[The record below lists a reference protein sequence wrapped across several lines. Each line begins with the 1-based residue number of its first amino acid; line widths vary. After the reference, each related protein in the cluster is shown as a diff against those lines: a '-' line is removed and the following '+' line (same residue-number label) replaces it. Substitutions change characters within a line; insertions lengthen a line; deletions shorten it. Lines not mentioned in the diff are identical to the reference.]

1 MFGFLWGRG
10 RKGGRRG
17 AGEDEHKPSPFDRQ
31 TILETE
37 KFPLPGPRPPFQT
50 TAYDHDDRAVY
61 DYVKQMTVENVWYYR
76 DRMSV
81 PRGPCTLPIM
91 REAWVH
97 GVIDQNTLV
106 WGQGLADWLPIR
118 NVKTLVPQIRTV
130 EVQAATWIKRQFGL
144 KPALRRIRKD
154 RAEARPSDKASVQ
167 VDNMF

>member
-1 MFGFLWGRG
+1 MVLQV
-10 RKGGRRG
+10 KGNFSWDVARVYGLVTRRIGLDGRRLCVL
-17 AGEDEHKPSPFDRQ
+17 A
-31 TILETE
+31 
-37 KFPLPGPRPPFQT
+37 PLPGQSPRRPPLC
-50 TAYDHDDRAVY
+50 
-61 DYVKQMTVENVWYYR
+61 R

-130 EVQAATWIKRQFGL
+130 EGGL
-144 KPALRRIRKD
+144 CERG
-154 RAEARPSDKASVQ
+154 
-167 VDNMF
+167 

>member
-1 MFGFLWGRG
+1 
-10 RKGGRRG
+10 
-17 AGEDEHKPSPFDRQ
+17 
-31 TILETE
+31 
-37 KFPLPGPRPPFQT
+37 
-50 TAYDHDDRAVY
+50 
-61 DYVKQMTVENVWYYR
+61 
-76 DRMSV
+76 MSV

-130 EVQAATWIKRQFGL
+130 EGGLWWGVGDVWWCEVMRPALSIHRFISPTAMYLSLHARAVQAATWIKRQFGL